1 MQFILYLLS
10 CINIPLNHFLQSF
23 YTIKIY
29 FYIGIKPKKPS
40 NSNLMFLATLS
51 MSHNQPGV
59 KSLAVQRDPVTTVP
73 SIEVCISTI
82 ALALGRKRHN
92 KNIKRAFAL
101 AGSRS
106 FLIQTRVFSPKKS

>member
-1 MQFILYLLS
+1 
-10 CINIPLNHFLQSF
+10 
-23 YTIKIY
+23 
-29 FYIGIKPKKPS
+29 
-40 NSNLMFLATLS
+40 MFLATLP

-59 KSLAVQRDPVTTVP
+59 KNLAAQRDPVTIVS

-82 ALALGRKRHN
+82 ALAQGRKRHN

-106 FLIQTRVFSPKKS
+106 FLAQTRVFSPRKSRKSP